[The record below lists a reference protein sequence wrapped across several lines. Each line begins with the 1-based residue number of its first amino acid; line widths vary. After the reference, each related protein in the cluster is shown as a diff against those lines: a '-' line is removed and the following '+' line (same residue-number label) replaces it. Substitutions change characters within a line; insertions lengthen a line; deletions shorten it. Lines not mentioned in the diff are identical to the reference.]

1 MEHIAESRLQE
12 LAARLEQQT
21 QHSVMQY
28 ISQFSQAEICSAF
41 GCPPPGAGDTLHP
54 LVFNME
60 RGVHLDAQIEFLQAC
75 PDVQPFD
82 LLLANE
88 LDDGCVRSGGRDV
101 AAELARALGMYY
113 VFGLEFIEL
122 TDLCGGMHGN
132 AVFSRWPIVWA
143 EVLRLPEQ
151 YNWYFDRQKR
161 IGGRCAVFAKI
172 DLGGRQ
178 IGAVS
183 VHLENRTDGAGRCA
197 QMRAVLEHAGRVF
210 GGLPV
215 VIGGDLN
222 TNTFDGRDTGAIQ
235 RLAAKPS
242 LLREQIAQIDRYEPL
257 LADCEQAGY
266 AWRTASG
273 GGQPTR
279 RKPVPDGK
287 ALPLRLDWILP
298 RGLRARSSRVV
309 STRTADCGFA
319 APDGALAQMTA
330 PELSDHDAVWASLG
344 L

>member
-88 LDDGCVRSGGRDV
+88 LDDGCVRSGGR
-101 AAELARALGMYY
+101 
-113 VFGLEFIEL
+113 
-122 TDLCGGMHGN
+122 
-132 AVFSRWPIVWA
+132 
-143 EVLRLPEQ
+143 
-151 YNWYFDRQKR
+151 
-161 IGGRCAVFAKI
+161 CAVFAKI

-242 LLREQIAQIDRYEPL
+242 LLRERIAQIDRYEPL